1 MKSPARA
8 GPDGLTRC
16 GALTRKPRHCHWQR
30 TARVPNSARSPTE
43 ARLAAAEIRD
53 CSKICTRVL
62 TSTAPII
69 RIPMLTQV
77 SAPSHHQPLGVCTMG
92 AWRSRHASADSR
104 RQDPSGRPRFEVGRC
119 RLAAASRSRPEATSD
134 RTGPLSQVGFDTTM
148 EDHNFAAT
156 FNRRASR
163 SDWTDAGFYG
173 PMGNFLFCFCAQ
185 LERAGPGPERHLGKV
200 QLPAEPADLL
210 KSRVAMVLP
219 ADRVT
224 ETHVCLSDSN
234 RGEHDG
240 PVRRW
245 CASS

>member
-1 MKSPARA
+1 
-8 GPDGLTRC
+8 
-16 GALTRKPRHCHWQR
+16 
-30 TARVPNSARSPTE
+30 
-43 ARLAAAEIRD
+43 
-53 CSKICTRVL
+53 
-62 TSTAPII
+62 
-69 RIPMLTQV
+69 MLTQV
-77 SAPSHHQPLGVCTMG
+77 YAPPIISLSECAQWAHGAVDMLPQILAGKIHRVDPVSKSVGVAWPL
-92 AWRSRHASADSR
+92 
-104 RQDPSGRPRFEVGRC
+104 
-119 RLAAASRSRPEATSD
+119 RPEATSD

-224 ETHVCLSDSN
+224 QTHVCLSDSN

-245 CASS
+245 WASS